1 LTKSLSFLKSIG
13 KDIIIYGTGSILFK
27 LVPIIM
33 IPIYTKIFSPSEYG
47 ILDLIISISL
57 LISVLG
63 LLQLE
68 SALARFY
75 YDYSGKQSKKIL
87 ISTVFWAILL
97 CSSVIALIFILL
109 STSVSNL
116 FFNSGSYR
124 NPIIAASISVILY
137 NINALFSVIIRFEKK
152 PTLFLV
158 ISTIQMVFTLAISYY
173 SVVVLHVGII
183 GALLGQIAGLISAIL
198 IYFFLYHNYFAFAW
212 HKSLLKDL
220 LRYSLPI
227 VPSIG
232 MNWINNYLSRFI
244 LLFYTT
250 TFEMGLLST
259 ALKCVAVFALFERTF
274 NMVWTPFLYKTLEKE
289 NHKEIIAYSY
299 SSCMV
304 ILLPL
309 TLIFILFASD
319 VLRLLVDQIY
329 WKSLEIVS
337 FLGLAAS
344 LSILTNVVSI
354 GPHIIKRPYYI
365 TIVNSI
371 SVIINLLSLVILV
384 PLTGILGAAISS
396 LITNTFFLVSSWLL
410 TERVYPL
417 VFKKLLFIF
426 AFLYLVLV
434 SGYNYLYPFNVWVKI
449 LIVLFFLTGI
459 YLRPQFNQILIKLKY
474 QFKNWEV

>member
-1 LTKSLSFLKSIG
+1 MTKSLSFLKSIG

-158 ISTIQMVFTLAISYY
+158 ISTIQMVFNLAISYY

-198 IYFFLYHNYFAFAW
+198 IYFFLYYNYFAFAW
-212 HKSLLKDL
+212 RISLLKDL

-227 VPSIG
+227 VPSVG
-232 MNWINNYLSRFI
+232 VNWANNYLNKFI

-250 TFEMGLLST
+250 TFEVGLLSM
-259 ALKCVAVFALFERTF
+259 ALKCVAVFTLFEGAF
-274 NMVWTPFLYKTLEKE
+274 NMAWTPFLYKTLEKK
-289 NHKEIIAYSY
+289 NHKEIITYFY

-304 ILLPL
+304 ILLSL

-319 VLRLLVDQIY
+319 IFKLLIDQTY

-337 FLGLAAS
+337 FLSIAAS
-344 LSILTNVVSI
+344 LRILTGVVGV
-354 GPHIIKRPYYI
+354 GPNITKQTYYI
-365 TIVNSI
+365 TII
-371 SVIINLLSLVILV
+371 SLISLIINLLSLVILV
-384 PLTGILGAAISS
+384 PLIGILGFAISL
-396 LITNTFFLVSSWLL
+396 LITNTLVLISSWLI

-417 VFKKLLFIF
+417 VFKKLLSIF

-434 SGYNYLYPFNVWVKI
+434 SGYNYLHPFNIWVKI
-449 LIVLFFLTGI
+449 SVLLFFLIGI
-459 YLRPQFNQILIKLKY
+459 YLLPKFNQILNKVKALKIPI
-474 QFKNWEV
+474 